1 MHLPLLRA
9 AVGVVEVLVDEPVGL
24 LGEDSETRGPLER
37 GDGGEPVVGREVES
51 SLSPE
56 TRHRLLCIALAAARE
71 EARTIGRSND
81 DDSRGRPRRRDRFWD
96 TDSMHGTAGRLRMS

>member
-24 LGEDSETRGPLER
+24 LGDDSETRGPLER

-51 SLSPE
+51 SFCLLYTSPSP
-56 TRHRLLCIALAAARE
+56 R
-71 EARTIGRSND
+71 
-81 DDSRGRPRRRDRFWD
+81 DS
-96 TDSMHGTAGRLRMS
+96 